1 MTDLGLGVVS
11 GLAAAFFSAV
21 SYLVSRHYGLGQ
33 RAMGRKGAALRLLA
47 VSHLLMAAVC
57 IPLTWAAWP
66 ASAATRAPRRRPSAW
81 PSTATS
87 RRQATNMAISTCP
100 SSPATSARSR

>member
-66 ASAATRAPRRRPSAW
+66 ASPPPVPAPPHRRQRW
-81 PSTATS
+81 HLPSTD
-87 RRQATNMAISTCP
+87 RH
-100 SSPATSARSR
+100 